1 MVTSDHNPLRPSATR
16 QLPLALRYPPDQRL
30 GTFVSAPASALQ
42 LLHALAQASTQTGDA
57 DWLYLRG
64 ASGTGKTH
72 LALGVCAAAEE
83 AGRRVAYVPLGT
95 VAGHVSEALEALDHC
110 DVVALDGIDAVAGQ
124 REDEVA
130 LFEFHN
136 RARSTGTTL
145 LYTARV
151 SPDALPPG
159 LPDLRSRLSQCT
171 HVILSPLDD
180 AGRREVLRQRARRRG
195 LGMDDIAIEWLL
207 RRTGRDLSNLTVL
220 LDRLDRESLAAKRR
234 ITVPFLREVLGSDPG
249 GAGAT

>member
-1 MVTSDHNPLRPSATR
+1 MVTSDHDASGPGVTR

-30 GTFVSAPASALQ
+30 DTFVAAPAGALQ
-42 LLHALAQASTQTGDA
+42 LLRALAHASKQTRDA

-64 ASGTGKTH
+64 TSGTGKTH

-83 AGRRVAYVPLGT
+83 AGRQVAYVPLGT
-95 VAGHVSEALEALDHC
+95 VAGRVGEALEALHHC
-110 DVVALDGIDAVAGQ
+110 DVVALDGIDSVAGQ

-136 RARSTGTTL
+136 RARSAGTAL

-180 AGRREVLRQRARRRG
+180 PDRREVLQQRARRRG
-195 LGMDDIAIEWLL
+195 LGMDDTAIEWLL

-234 ITVPFLREVLGSDPG
+234 ITVPFLREVLGG
-249 GAGAT
+249 GQG